1 MNQYQW
7 TFLDNERRRH
17 NVGIAH
23 SPKSGHLVVYCDAR
37 VVLIEF
43 KVLAARTFPFFIEDE
58 LCKLSVEGSK
68 AAGFTYDFHI
78 DTEVDTEVNRLRNEA
93 KRRRRR
99 STWIRASALAL
110 LGVVFVS
117 SIAYWGHR
125 TSLHELPLILRGEG
139 IRAEASVTADGEF
152 EFVAGASV
160 VSGRPIGGDDER
172 LAPLPLAAG
181 AQVPILY
188 GEADPDYFVVDWR
201 YALAPLAKPDEAPT
215 DVSAAVV
222 RHLSAD
228 LPVRAGG
235 AACALQVAERLGG
248 LSGRLSLIDAYVAD
262 DPEDLTRWRER
273 FAEPAYHNRLRQVC
287 PPPAAAKAPE

>member
-1 MNQYQW
+1 MNQFQW

-58 LCKLSVEGSK
+58 LCKLSVAGSP

-78 DTEVDTEVNRLRNEA
+78 DTEVDTEVNRLRQEA
-93 KRRRRR
+93 ERRRRR
-99 STWIRASALAL
+99 STWIRASALAA
-110 LGVVFVS
+110 LGVAFVT

-139 IRAEASVTADGEF
+139 IRAEASVTAGGAV
-152 EFVAGASV
+152 EFVAGSGV
-160 VSGRPIGGDDER
+160 VRGVPIGGDDAR
-172 LAPLPLAAG
+172 LGPLPLPAG
-181 AQVPILY
+181 ARVPVLY

-201 YALAPLAKPDEAPT
+201 EALAPLAHAGDAPT
-215 DVSAAVV
+215 DVSRAVV
-222 RHLSAD
+222 AQLGAD
-228 LPVRAGG
+228 LPGRAGE

-248 LSGRLSLIDAYVAD
+248 LAGRLSLIDAYVAD
-262 DPEDLTRWRER
+262 DPEDLARWRER
-273 FAEPAYHNRLRQVC
+273 FAEPAYRNRLRQVC
-287 PPPAAAKAPE
+287 PPPAAKNAE

>member
-43 KVLAARTFPFFIEDE
+43 QVLASRTFPFFIEDE
-58 LCKLSVEGSK
+58 LCKLSVEGSRLK
-68 AAGFTYDFHI
+68 GFTYDFHI
-78 DTEVDTEVNRLRNEA
+78 DTEVDTEVNRLRHDAE
-93 KRRRRR
+93 RRRRR
-99 STWIRASALAL
+99 STWVRALSLAL
-110 LGVVFVS
+110 VGIAFVA
-117 SIAYWGHR
+117 SIAYWGHN

-139 IRAEASVTADGEF
+139 IRAEANVLPDGRV
-152 EFVAGASV
+152 EFVAGNGIV
-160 VSGRPIGGDDER
+160 RGRPIGGDDAR
-172 LAPLPLAAG
+172 LAPLPLAPG
-181 AQVPILY
+181 ANVPVLY

-201 YALAPLAKPDEAPT
+201 DALAPLAETDLPVT

-222 RHLSAD
+222 ERLGAD

-235 AACALQVAERLGG
+235 AGCALQVAERLGG

-262 DPEDLTRWRER
+262 DPEDLTRWNSR
-273 FAEPAYHNRLRQVC
+273 FAEPAYRNRLRQVC
-287 PPPAAAKAPE
+287 PPPAAVGD